1 VKNYCDGGEAILE
14 GFRAL
19 GVDHIISSPGSEWAP
34 VWEAL
39 ARQKTGNRPGPDFID
54 CWHETLA
61 VDMALGYTQITGR
74 MQAVL
79 LHAGAGLLQGA
90 VGIHA
95 ATLAEMPMLI
105 MSGESLSFGENR
117 EFDPGSQWYRNL
129 SIVGGPQRL
138 VEPIVKW
145 ASQAASAY
153 TLHDHVIRA
162 GELAQRQPMGPTY
175 LTAPVEAMLQQWTA
189 PDRPRKAPPAPK
201 TEAPAADIE
210 KVAGLLIGAKNPVI
224 STATAGRDP
233 EAVAALVALA
243 DLLAIPVIEGRACAY
258 ANFPKDHPL
267 HLGANID
274 TFLDDTDLV
283 LAVSSRVPWYP
294 PGNRPRKATVVAV
307 DRNPLKGNMVYQ
319 NLQADLYLEGDV
331 ATSLRQLTEAVR
343 AAGIR
348 ADKYDERRQ
357 RWRREHDKL
366 RERQYAAEAA
376 AQTKRPIDPL
386 WLSGAL
392 RATMPPDAIYV
403 DETVMHN
410 NMLVDH
416 LPWHEPQSYFCV
428 HGGGLG
434 QGLGVALG
442 IKLAAPQRPVVAL
455 MGDGSFL
462 YNPII
467 QALGASRGHK
477 LPLLIVVFN
486 NNKYRAMQQNHLDY
500 YPDGAAA
507 SAGLFHGVHIDGPDY
522 AELGR
527 PFGFDGQKVEDP
539 AELKSALANG
549 LAAVRNG
556 KTSILNVV
564 LSQ

>member
-1 VKNYCDGGEAILE
+1 MKNYCDGGEAILE

-90 VGIHA
+90 VGIQS
-95 ATLAEMPMLI
+95 ATMAEVPMLI
-105 MSGESLSFGENR
+105 MSGEFLSFGENR
-117 EFDPGSQWYRNL
+117 DFDPGSQWYRNL

-145 ASQAASAY
+145 ASQAASPY

-175 LTAPVEAMLQQWTA
+175 LTAPVEAMLQEWTA
-189 PDRPRKAPPAPK
+189 PERPRRAPPAPK

-210 KVAGLLIGAKNPVI
+210 KVAGLLIGARNPVI

-243 DLLAIPVIEGRACAY
+243 DLLAVPVIEGRACAY
-258 ANFPKDHPL
+258 SNFPKDHPL

-274 TFLDDTDLV
+274 AFLDETDLV

-294 PGNRPRKATVVAV
+294 PSNRPRQATVVAI
-307 DRNPLKGNMVYQ
+307 DRNPLKGHMVYQ

-331 ATSLRQLTEAVR
+331 ATSLRRLTEAVR

-410 NMLVDH
+410 TMLVDH
-416 LPWHEPQSYFCV
+416 LPWREPQSYFCV

-462 YNPII
+462 YNPVI

-500 YPDGAAA
+500 YPDGIAA
-507 SAGLFHGVHIDGPDY
+507 SAELFHGVHIDGPDY

-556 KTSILNVV
+556 KTAILNVV
-564 LSQ
+564 LSH